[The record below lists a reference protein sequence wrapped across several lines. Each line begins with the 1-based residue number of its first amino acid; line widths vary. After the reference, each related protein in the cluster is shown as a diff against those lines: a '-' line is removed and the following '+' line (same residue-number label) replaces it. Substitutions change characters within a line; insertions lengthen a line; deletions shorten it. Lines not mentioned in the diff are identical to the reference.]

1 MNHSQKIFLEQFDQP
16 LRKHIIEFCNK
27 ISEEQYDV
35 FILLARKAACFISV
49 LEDLGFLSL
58 NGIIVSERIL
68 EYNTDWLKG
77 KKVAIIDDTIIS
89 GTSICKIIEKLEGIN
104 VVDVFVYA
112 FCINDYWA
120 VDEML
125 KNSQGRNLLLKPY
138 IRLDHTTSI
147 RFCKQIVDALSV
159 VPRPYN
165 IDFPIYE
172 KMKFTRS
179 NYITIIEDANW
190 KVINTATQLQV
201 DNDICCIS
209 LNPKRKI
216 LREFMDSLGFDFK
229 NTLFAKLRIYSQEI
243 PDKDEKGLLKYIS
256 KVVPYA
262 IFNPV
267 DVNFIDDMIVAICK
281 CEGIEDN
288 IISMELVSNSS
299 KLLFVQ
305 YYFSERL
312 FHWWVDYTEKLLD
325 KKLKVIRD
333 ERSLSLLFSPEIIK
347 SISKFKFYGKMNFAP
362 EIYCEKF
369 SYEDLNYIN
378 NDEPINPFFIKEKL
392 LNPFLEFYYKKEL
405 PARKIVKEKKK
416 EAFKDAKYK
425 DIISRLE
432 EGISMLN
439 LKQEISK
446 FINNSTDTNLILST
460 FLDNAIDTGLIVPIT
475 VEEKEKNRL
484 YRGFR
489 HGEEIVWG
497 ETNDKLMAVFFKQFV
512 GKETKISK
520 LWFQK
525 ILVLFLKLGL
535 KEGFLS
541 EYNLLT
547 PENQKVNLMGI
558 RSYIFGQVTVSY
570 NIKPNQQT
578 DYNPILDY
586 ETKSYWTSHRLES
599 LGVLHSANKSNKS
612 YNEESGYLNI
622 NFDKL
627 YYREFKSDIES
638 NEVDDLDPEIR
649 DKVLN
654 IADLLKKCKD
664 DKLLDD
670 EKLVTLTSCL
680 NLHDNLASIGAELQI
695 YNQHKLFD
703 TYINKINTSLGGN
716 ELTIEVLDSLRDVDV
731 NPIWAAVNSGLKK
744 YIDYKQEEGIKLV
757 NEITEKLSSDSITS
771 RLWKKYWRTDID
783 LAKNKDDELS
793 ELNDRMGV
801 ILMDINCIMRY
812 IHILLYELIY
822 RDKLFEDFAK
832 TATQQINDIDLSMN
846 DKEDKKF
853 ELSNSNREELDFE
866 NASMIDSME
875 KQIKELN
882 NRKKSLT
889 KKMEYWDNYIEKNK
903 KRIKSGK
910 SAISLHLSLLLKSKD
925 LIDELLAD
933 KFKGFS
939 SKEIHDKINFA
950 INIMRSLQEDSKDAL
965 EEFLLLVPQYGK
977 INRKVKY
984 TSAVHINGLSQEKR
998 ERDNIAMI
1006 IKRELI
1012 GFELEEYNEQKNDK
1026 SIVLLRNQN
1035 VKPGKGYI
1043 IGAKGQFHY
1052 ERLLKLSCR
1061 ILNVCIKEKY
1071 KITISIFPM
1080 FNKAKGILAYFN
1092 PQTKKYDFVKQNL
1105 FEILPENTDENRINI
1120 YADQGVQNT
1129 DYCKILNDISKEIGS
1144 TFRINN
1150 EAAEYSALQNT
1161 ITMEPKKSKKKI
1173 FISYSRKNV
1182 DYKDRLKIHL
1192 NVLEKFKIVDNWSC
1206 EQIGIGS
1213 WDDQIQKE
1221 LDESDIII
1229 YMLSVDF
1236 FSSPYILKKE
1246 VRDII
1251 EGKHGEKDI
1260 LCVIVSEFAGLDK
1273 IEDYLLK
1280 ATNDNIPDNE
1290 KAVLALKKFQ
1300 YLPYRKKL
1308 NNLTKDNEEVISTL
1322 NEFINNHEIDK
1333 ALVQISNK
1341 ILELLGIETDEYD
1354 F

>member
-1 MNHSQKIFLEQFDQP
+1 MNHSQKIFMEQFDQP

-27 ISEEQYDV
+27 ISEKQYDV

-89 GTSICKIIEKLEGIN
+89 GTSICKIIEKLERIN
-104 VVDVFVYA
+104 IVDIFVYA

-125 KNSQGRNLLLKPY
+125 KNSKGLNLLLKPY
-138 IRLDHTTSI
+138 IRVDHTTSI
-147 RFCKQIVDALSV
+147 RFCKEIVNALSV

-172 KMKFTRS
+172 KMKFTRA
-179 NYITIIEDANW
+179 NYITIIEDTNW

-201 DNDICCIS
+201 NNNICCIS
-209 LNPKRKI
+209 LNPKRKF
-216 LREFMDSLGFDFK
+216 LREFIDSLGFNFS
-229 NTLFAKLRIYSQEI
+229 NTLFVKLRIYSQEI
-243 PDKDEKGLLKYIS
+243 LDKDEKGQLKYIS
-256 KVVPYA
+256 KIVPYV

-267 DVNFIDDMIVAICK
+267 NINFINDIIAAICK
-281 CEGIEDN
+281 CEEIEDKN
-288 IISMELVSNSS
+288 IINMELVSNSS

-312 FHWWVDYTEKLLD
+312 FHWWVNYTEKIFE
-325 KKLKVIRD
+325 KKLNIIRD
-333 ERSLSLLFSPEIIK
+333 ERSISLLFSPKIIN
-347 SISKFKFYGKMNFAP
+347 SINKFKFCGKMNFDP
-362 EIYCEKF
+362 EIYYEKF
-369 SYEDLNYIN
+369 SSENLNYIN

-392 LNPFLEFYYKKEL
+392 LKPFLEFYYKKEL

-416 EAFKDAKYK
+416 EAFKDTKYK

-432 EGISMLN
+432 EGISMFK
-439 LKQEISK
+439 LKQEISEL
-446 FINNSTDTNLILST
+446 INNSTDTNLILST

-489 HGEEIVWG
+489 HGEEIIWAD
-497 ETNDKLMAVFFKQFV
+497 TNDKLLAVFFKQFV
-512 GKETKISK
+512 GGEAKISK

-525 ILVLFLKLGL
+525 IMVLFLKLGL

-547 PENQKVNLMGI
+547 PENQKVNLIGI
-558 RSYIFGQVTVSY
+558 RSYLFGQVTVSY
-570 NIKPNQQT
+570 NIKPYQQI

-599 LGVLHSANKSNKS
+599 LGILHSTNKSKKK

-627 YYREFKSDIES
+627 YYKEFKTDIES
-638 NEVDDLDPEIR
+638 NEVDDLDPEIK

-670 EKLVTLTSCL
+670 EKLVILTSCL

-695 YNQHKLFD
+695 YSQQKLFD
-703 TYINKINTSLGGN
+703 TYINSINTSLDRN
-716 ELTIEVLDSLRDVDV
+716 ELTIEVLDSLRNVDI
-731 NPIWAAVNSGLKK
+731 NPIWTAINSGWKK
-744 YIDYKQEEGIKLV
+744 YIDYKKGEGIKLV
-757 NEITEKLSSDSITS
+757 NEIADKLSSDGITS
-771 RLWKKYWRTDID
+771 RLWNRYWRTDID

-793 ELNDRMGV
+793 ELNDRMGI

-822 RDKLFEDFAK
+822 RNKLFENF
-832 TATQQINDIDLSMN
+832 TITTIEQINNINQSID
-846 DKEDKKF
+846 EKKD
-853 ELSNSNREELDFE
+853 EKMKLSNFDKEELDFE
-866 NASMIDSME
+866 NASIIDNID
-875 KQIKELN
+875 KQIKEFDSK
-882 NRKKSLT
+882 KKSLN
-889 KKMEYWDNYIEKNK
+889 KKMKYWDNYIEKNIE
-903 KRIKSGK
+903 RIKS
-910 SAISLHLSLLLKSKD
+910 SYNAISRHLSSLSKNKD
-925 LIDELLAD
+925 LIDELLLD
-933 KFKGFS
+933 KFKCFS
-939 SKEIHDKINFA
+939 NKEISNKIKFA
-950 INIMRSLQEDSKDAL
+950 INIMHSLQEDSKDTL

-984 TSAVHINGLSQEKR
+984 TSSVHINGLSQEKKV
-998 ERDNIAMI
+998 RDNIAMI
-1006 IKRELI
+1006 IKREI
-1012 GFELEEYNEQKNDK
+1012 INFEIEEYDDQKNDK

-1035 VKPGKGYI
+1035 VKYGKGYI
-1043 IGAKGQFHY
+1043 IGAKGQFNY

-1061 ILNVCIKEKY
+1061 ILNICIKEKY
-1071 KITISIFPM
+1071 RITISIFPL

-1092 PQTKKYDFVKQNL
+1092 PQTKKYDFVKENL
-1105 FEILPENTDENRINI
+1105 FEMLPENTDADRINI
-1120 YADQGVQNT
+1120 YTTQRVLNT
-1129 DYCKILNDISKEIGS
+1129 DYNKILSDISKEIGN
-1144 TFRINN
+1144 TFKINN
-1150 EAAEYSALQNT
+1150 LVTEDSELQNT
-1161 ITMEPKKSKKKI
+1161 ITMVSIKSKKKI

-1182 DYKDRLKIHL
+1182 DYKDRLKDHL
-1192 NVLEKFKIVDNWSC
+1192 NILKTFEIVDNWSC
-1206 EQIGIGS
+1206 EQIKIGS
-1213 WDDQIQKE
+1213 WDEQIKKE

-1236 FSSPYILKKE
+1236 FSSPYILQKE
-1246 VRDII
+1246 VQDII
-1251 EGKHGEKDI
+1251 EGKHGEKNI
-1260 LCVIVSEFAGLDK
+1260 LCIMVSEFVGLEK
-1273 IEDYLLK
+1273 IEDYLLEV
-1280 ATNDNIPDNE
+1280 TNNIIPDNK
-1290 KAVLALKKFQ
+1290 KAILALRKFQ
-1300 YLPYRKKL
+1300 YLPYKRKL
-1308 NNLTKDNEEVISTL
+1308 NNLTKNNEEIISTL
-1322 NEFINNHEIDK
+1322 NEFVNNNEIDT
-1333 ALVQISNK
+1333 ALAQISNK
-1341 ILELLGIETDEYD
+1341 ILNLLKDLR
-1354 F
+1354 